1 MSQLIFERGTQGHR
15 GVALPKASGSC
26 VYFKNKTAG

>member
-15 GVALPKASGSC
+15 GRGAAKASGSC